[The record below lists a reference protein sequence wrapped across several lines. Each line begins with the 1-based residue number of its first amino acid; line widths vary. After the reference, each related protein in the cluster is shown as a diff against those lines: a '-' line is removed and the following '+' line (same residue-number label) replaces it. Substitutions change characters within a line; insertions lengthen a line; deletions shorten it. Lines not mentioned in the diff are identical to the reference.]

1 VPIVEVKTRILA
13 GGRVEIP
20 ATGLPEG
27 SEATVRI
34 VVEEA
39 QPKRK
44 ISEIL
49 GDVAKEE
56 PQPQKRTFLE
66 NLGGYKGGD
75 LFRSAEEVDQ
85 YIREERD
92 SWGD

>member
-1 VPIVEVKTRILA
+1 MLTLEVKTRILA

-20 ATGLPEG
+20 STGLPEG

-39 QPKRK
+39 PPKRK
-44 ISEIL
+44 LSEIL
-49 GDVAKEE
+49 ADY
-56 PQPQKRTFLE
+56 P
-66 NLGGYKGGD
+66 GGQ
-75 LFRSAEEVDQ
+75 LFKSAEEVDR
-85 YIREERD
+85 YIKEERD

>member
-1 VPIVEVKTRILA
+1 MLTLEVKTRILA

-20 ATGLPEG
+20 STGLPEG

-44 ISEIL
+44 LSEIL
-49 GDVAKEE
+49 ADY
-56 PQPQKRTFLE
+56 P
-66 NLGGYKGGD
+66 GGQ
-75 LFRSAEEVDQ
+75 LFKSAEEVDR

>member
-1 VPIVEVKTRILA
+1 MAIVEVKTRILA

-20 ATGLPEG
+20 STGLPEG

-39 QPKRK
+39 PPKRK
-44 ISEIL
+44 LSEIL
-49 GDVAKEE
+49 ADY
-56 PQPQKRTFLE
+56 P
-66 NLGGYKGGD
+66 GGQ
-75 LFRSAEEVDQ
+75 LFKSVEEVDR
-85 YIREERD
+85 YIKEERE